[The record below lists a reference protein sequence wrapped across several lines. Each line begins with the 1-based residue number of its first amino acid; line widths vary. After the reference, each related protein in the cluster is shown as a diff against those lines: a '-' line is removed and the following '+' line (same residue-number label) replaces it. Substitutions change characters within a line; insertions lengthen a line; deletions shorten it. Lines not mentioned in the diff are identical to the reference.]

1 MTIELAQ
8 LWVYFSKISICVS
21 YCAFLCSKAVVFFY
35 FILEIVLKPFKYVIV
50 FQA

>member
-1 MTIELAQ
+1 
-8 LWVYFSKISICVS
+8 
-21 YCAFLCSKAVVFFY
+21 LCSKAVVFFY